1 MKQPPGRLPLQR
13 APAGLK
19 LFQYMKK
26 RPGGGVFER
35 TLNNTF
41 VRTVLLAGGLSWCG
55 TGYGQDLPGPETP
68 TQPDSATA
76 QFSRL
81 APTSARPLTSLTQF
95 GHDIEI
101 YTWQTQLN
109 FQKTLASRW
118 QLELFEN
125 FNSTLQQQARGDIW
139 KDDQFAGVRL
149 SRPLLP
155 VWRLETEASSRVF
168 RDDFTNRAATSRNN
182 DFSLH
187 RLTVRNEL
195 TLAQRLRLTPGV
207 GYRWEDLLNRR
218 EYGPHV
224 EARIAL
230 APVSWNDYVHQFEA
244 AGQRDDTPDRRNDDL
259 NLTYG
264 VSRQFEGQTSD
275 SLFVR
280 FSHLRR
286 DNYFADT
293 TLQVDGLDR
302 NRRSLEN
309 RLLYRFAGGLLQL
322 RTELSETNLTGTRR
336 WVEPVALAGRING
349 RFQERNFESF
359 HQGLLLWQR
368 DGLANELTFAYE
380 SRNRTFEIPDSLRAS
395 PFLRRFPREGF
406 DADDWDLAL
415 GHRLQWRI
423 SSRDSLRWY
432 GRATRH
438 AHNTAN
444 LENPDD
450 YDRVQFQ
457 ANVLYERRFHPGLRL
472 RWEARSY
479 LEHQVYLKRNLSAD
493 NRWIRIL
500 QLLPQLVIAPVEGVT
515 LHQGFGVRATYID
528 YDFPETVARRRSLV
542 FRDFVI
548 ADSLTAALTRATQL
562 GLQYKFTLE
571 ERGTLDWERWLQS
584 PQTSLHRH
592 FALLTFR
599 HELAPGFSCTPSA
612 SYYREDAWT
621 FRRRSQ
627 GSGYQQQ
634 FSYAQIIVTPGV
646 VISYWRPP
654 HTLVL
659 LTARRQISRRL
670 RANQPPAPDQHI
682 DTLSLTLQWA
692 L

>member
-1 MKQPPGRLPLQR
+1 M
-13 APAGLK
+13 A
-19 LFQYMKK
+19 
-26 RPGGGVFER
+26 
-35 TLNNTF
+35 
-41 VRTVLLAGGLSWCG
+41 LLAGGLLLGSR
-55 TGYGQDLPGPETP
+55 GYGQDWPDAATP
-68 TQPDSATA
+68 TQPDSAGT
-76 QFSRL
+76 QFPRL
-81 APTSARPLTSLTQF
+81 APTTTRPFTTLTQF

-101 YTWQTQLN
+101 YTWQAQLN

-118 QLELFEN
+118 QLTLFEH
-125 FNSTLQQQARGDIW
+125 FNSTLQQQGRGDIW

-149 SRPLLP
+149 SRLLLP
-155 VWRLETEASSRVF
+155 VWRLEVETDSRVF

-187 RLTVRNEL
+187 RLTVRHEV

-224 EARIAL
+224 EARISL
-230 APVSWNDYVHQFEA
+230 APVAWDEYVHQFEA
-244 AGQRDDTPDRRNDDL
+244 GGQRADTPDRRNEDGH
-259 NLTYG
+259 LTYS
-264 VSRQFEGQTSD
+264 VSRQFEGQAAD

-286 DNYFADT
+286 ENYFADT

-309 RLLYRFAGGLLQL
+309 RLQYRFASGLLQL
-322 RTELSETNLTGTRR
+322 RTELSETELTGTRR
-336 WVEPVALAGRING
+336 RVTPVTLAGRLSG
-349 RFQERNFESF
+349 RFHERNFESS
-359 HQGLLLWQR
+359 HQGLLLWQG
-368 DGLANELTFAYE
+368 DGFASELTFAYA
-380 SRNRTFEIPDSLRAS
+380 SRNRTFAIPDSLRAS
-395 PFLRRFPREGF
+395 PFLRRFPRQGF
-406 DADDWDLAL
+406 DAEDWDLAL
-415 GHRLQWRI
+415 GHRLLWRL
-423 SSRDSLRWY
+423 SRRDSLRWS
-432 GRATRH
+432 GRATRT

-450 YDRVQFQ
+450 YDRVQVQ
-457 ANVLYERRFHPGLRL
+457 ANVLYERRLHAGLRL
-472 RWEARSY
+472 RWELRSY

-500 QLLPQLVIAPVEGVT
+500 QLLPQLVITPGEGMT

-548 ADSLTAALTRATQL
+548 TDSLTARLTRATQL

-571 ERGTLDWERWLQS
+571 ERGMLDWERWLQT

-599 HELAPGFSCTPSA
+599 HELAPGFVFTPSA

-621 FRRRSQ
+621 FRRRRP

-634 FSYAQIIVTPGV
+634 FSHAQVIVTPGV

-654 HTLVL
+654 HTLLL

-670 RANQPPAPDQHI
+670 RASQPPAPDQHI
-682 DTLSLTLQWA
+682 DTFNLTLQWA